1 MDTKTYV
8 TNITPSVKVTL
19 SDEYSDEV
27 TDSDR
32 MEKQHTEH
40 SKCKCSFIY
49 RYKIKTKVKP
59 HYHCS

>member
-27 TDSDR
+27 TNSDR

-49 RYKIKTKVKP
+49 RYKMKQK
-59 HYHCS
+59 